1 MYGAIVFLH
10 VAGVFIFLLGHGGS
24 ANAAFQMKHERD
36 PDRLRALLDMSVRS
50 FIGMYLGLLLLLV
63 TGVIAGFMGHHWS
76 RGWIWAAIVL
86 FVALLVFMAAYGSSY
101 YGSVR
106 TAVGLKPYRRTDQMP
121 PGETVS
127 EQELDALLRSN
138 RPIMLTVIGVLGLLV
153 ILWLMMFKPF

>member
-50 FIGMYLGLLLLLV
+50 FIGMYL
-63 TGVIAGFMGHHWS
+63 
-76 RGWIWAAIVL
+76 
-86 FVALLVFMAAYGSSY
+86 
-101 YGSVR
+101 
-106 TAVGLKPYRRTDQMP
+106 
-121 PGETVS
+121 
-127 EQELDALLRSN
+127 
-138 RPIMLTVIGVLGLLV
+138 